1 MDSITNWGASELTT
15 HREHWWIVKNKQKD
29 EQYGSHKKLERGE
42 PMCSRRVS
50 ISSYKKYCR
59 WKRKE
64 TIYVKRKRFIII
76 WYMDIWIFHEGKP
89 DGDDRRILLVMALT
103 DFGIVYLCYH
113 YNFMLYKNF
122 WRKSWDPI
130 IHCGGVLVSNNHVY
144 PVLFLYLYFTSRNL
158 FYVLRLAEWMFCF
171 VDIDGIVE
179 HLKLNVLFKTIRAID
194 QYNP

>member
-1 MDSITNWGASELTT
+1 MSNMDSITNWGASELTT

-89 DGDDRRILLVMALT
+89 DGDDRRILLVMSLT

-113 YNFMLYKNF
+113 YIYIYYIALY
-122 WRKSWDPI
+122 I
-130 IHCGGVLVSNNHVY
+130 I
-144 PVLFLYLYFTSRNL
+144 
-158 FYVLRLAEWMFCF
+158 
-171 VDIDGIVE
+171 DK
-179 HLKLNVLFKTIRAID
+179 KLL
-194 QYNP
+194 